1 MHEYSGQR
9 RTAQQPDK
17 NIGKM
22 GQVLLP
28 KGKSE
33 LLTYANAARFARSLA
48 PDVAMGPIGVYSP
61 SQGKG
66 EMLCFS
72 ARLQKYTCQ
81 RLDKIRSPGYTLNT
95 LIFNGRTIYKMK
107 Y

>member
-17 NIGKM
+17 NIGKK

-33 LLTYANAARFARSLA
+33 LLTYVNSAHFARSLA
-48 PDVAMGPIGVYSP
+48 PDVAMGPGGIYSP
-61 SQGKG
+61 SKGKG

-72 ARLQKYTCQ
+72 ARLQKYICQ
-81 RLDKIRSPGYTLNT
+81 RLDKIRSLGYTLNT
-95 LIFNGRTIYKMK
+95 LIFNARTIYKMK